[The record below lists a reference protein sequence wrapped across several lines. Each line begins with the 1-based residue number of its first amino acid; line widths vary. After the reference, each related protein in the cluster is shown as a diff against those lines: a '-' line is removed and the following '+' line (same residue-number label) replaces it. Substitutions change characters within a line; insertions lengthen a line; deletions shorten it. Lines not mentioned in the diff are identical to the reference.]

1 MNVKVIIANNNDILY
16 SNLSNLVLQHESKIE
31 IIKVP
36 LDKLYSVIYRIKS
49 KDNLIIIDSITSIS
63 FCSNIIRNAINRIG
77 NEKNIIILVL
87 DSERLV
93 NVVNQEKTQ
102 TFFKK
107 NNSTIISILDIIN
120 IVSEAMKETF
130 ELEKEVDNIL
140 WGLGFTSY
148 FKGATYLKDAILM
161 VYNDKELLKDV
172 NFLVEKIAEKN
183 NAYNQSVVRSVMDKT
198 LNSVLDLIDNS
209 VIYNI
214 FGDFYDGR
222 KISLKYFID
231 LCIHYL
237 NEKNYCCLNEKRT
250 IHS

>member
-1 MNVKVIIANNNDILY
+1 MGIKVIIANNNDILY
-16 SNLSNLVLQHESKIE
+16 SNLSSYMLQHESIVE

-36 LDKLYSVIYRIKS
+36 EDKLVSLIYQFKP
-49 KDNLIIIDSITSIS
+49 KNKLIVIDSNISIS
-63 FCSNIIRNAINRIG
+63 FCSNIIKNAINQIDKQ
-77 NEKNIIILVL
+77 KNIIILVI
-87 DSERLV
+87 DSQNLI
-93 NVVNQEKTQ
+93 NVVNQKKKQ

-107 NNSTIISILDIIN
+107 NYSTIISILDIIN

-183 NAYNQSVVRSVMDKT
+183 NVYNKSIVRSVMDKT
-198 LNSVLDLIDNS
+198 LNSVLDLVDNS
-209 VIYNI
+209 VIYNV
-214 FGDFYDGR
+214 FGNFYDGR

-237 NEKNYCCLNEKRT
+237 EEKNYCCLNEKRIT
-250 IHS
+250 HS